1 MTIREAE
8 EYLTEAVSVLNL
20 ESFLVFGGE
29 PMLYADRAIAAFKR
43 ANQLGIPKIEML
55 TNGVWGKNKEQA
67 EKLASKMKTAG
78 LNILGVSVDAFHLQY
93 IPLEWPRNA
102 ALASVK
108 AGIDKVSWNVAVLES
123 VDAANEYDRKTKDIL
138 KTLEPAGIEAHMHK
152 VGLFGRATK
161 ELSHYFQPTSLDGP
175 CEGEPI
181 LDSFLKNPECITI
194 EPSGE
199 VDVCWN
205 LSVGNA
211 KEKSLS
217 QIIGEYD
224 WRRHSMIKT
233 LVEEGPMGLVK
244 IAEKRGR
251 RFQKDRFVNKCHLCI
266 GIREVLKKRDR

>member
-1 MTIREAE
+1 
-8 EYLTEAVSVLNL
+8 
-20 ESFLVFGGE
+20 
-29 PMLYADRAIAAFKR
+29 MLYSDRAIAAFKK
-43 ANQLGIPKIEML
+43 AHQLGIPKIDML

-67 EKLASKMKTAG
+67 EKLARKMKTAG

-108 AGIDKVSWNVAVLES
+108 AGIEKVSWNVAVLES

-138 KTLEPAGIEAHMHK
+138 KTLEPIGIEAHVHK
-152 VGLFGRATK
+152 VSLFGRATQ

-211 KEKSLS
+211 REKPLS
-217 QIIGEYD
+217 QIIGKYD

-233 LVEEGPMGLVK
+233 LIEEGPMGLVK
-244 IAEKRGR
+244 IAEKRDR
-251 RFQKDRFVNKCHLCI
+251 RFQKDRFVNKCNLCI
-266 GIREVLKKRDR
+266 GIREALKKRDG